1 METKFNLE
9 SKTKYYIKFYSYKC
23 GKNVQMKLHGL
34 EYWHYDIDL
43 ANQNRISTAGEV
55 QNPDFGYG
63 GDNIRGYA
71 RLLWL
76 KPYDT
81 PEFPLRAAT
90 LFDYEDC
97 KGHSIAL
104 FEDAKEKV
112 KTYDNARLYYYRN
125 EQVKTVSVM
134 VPDGLRVTINRWNYS
149 TKKYEKTFEN
159 DGTKDRNCITLLD
172 TGSNSDYWE
181 VLVTRID

>member
-1 METKFNLE
+1 VK
-9 SKTKYYIKFYSYKC
+9 KYCISDVGEKPDDWIWLNNREPYYKQLYSYKC
-23 GKNVQMKLHGL
+23 GKNVWMQLEGL
-34 EYWHYDIDL
+34 NGWRFDVEKKDVDW
-43 ANQNRISTAGEV
+43 ISTAGEV
-55 QNPDFGYG
+55 QNPDFGYY
-63 GDNIRGYA
+63 GDTIRGEATY
-71 RLLWL
+71 LWL
-76 KPYDT
+76 EPYDT

-112 KTYDNARLYYYRN
+112 HTYDNARLYYYRN

-149 TKKYEKTFEN
+149 TKKYEKTHEN
-159 DGTKDRNCITLLD
+159 DGTKEHKC
-172 TGSNSDYWE
+172 
-181 VLVTRID
+181 VAV